1 VFLCCTKWCIGSRP
15 SSQLIVLFN
24 TGSNFPF
31 DLIFLFLFYFFSFV
45 VSFAIS
51 LLFTCLLNLI
61 DDGDESRMNDVS
73 SARDLVDL
81 S

>member
-1 VFLCCTKWCIGSRP
+1 MQDRISL
-15 SSQLIVLFN
+15 
-24 TGSNFPF
+24 
-31 DLIFLFLFYFFSFV
+31 LIFFFSFV

-51 LLFTCLLNLI
+51 LLFTCLLSLI